1 MARQHERPEVRRKYE
16 QDVAERMSALQGQ
29 TRKDLAPDDQR
40 GAASPIGHGEMA
52 ERETARRKR
61 R

>member
-1 MARQHERPEVRRKYE
+1 MAKKPERSEVRRKYE

-29 TRKDLAPDDQR
+29 SRKDLAQDDQR
-40 GAASPIGHGEMA
+40 GASSPIGHGDMA
-52 ERETARRKR
+52 EREAARRKR

>member
-29 TRKDLAPDDQR
+29 SRKELTSDQQR
-40 GAASPIGHGEMA
+40 GAASPLGHGEVA
-52 ERETARRKR
+52 ERETAQRRRK
-61 R
+61 

>member
-1 MARQHERPEVRRKYE
+1 MARKQERSEVRRKYE
-16 QDVAERMSALQGQ
+16 SDVAERMSALQGQ
-29 TRKDLAPDDQR
+29 SRKDLQRDDQR
-40 GAASPIGHGEMA
+40 GAASQLGEGVVA